1 MIDTARGFSG
11 QGRTV
16 NVFRPP
22 GSSTLPRFRPV
33 NTRKR
38 VQVVAIVLASC
49 TVLGVGAWVFGVN
62 SRTDFTTTCA
72 LNDYVPPV
80 PDPAAVNVFNGTQ
93 TIGLGATVADALRAH
108 GFTVGEIRNDPLRR
122 KIRGTGEL
130 RAGDSG
136 AHNVEALRAWQP
148 GMVVVNDHRKGPEV
162 DFVLGAK
169 FVALSDKAE
178 PPPGTPKAACKPQPA
193 G

>member
-1 MIDTARGFSG
+1 M
-11 QGRTV
+11 

-33 NTRKR
+33 NTRR
-38 VQVVAIVLASC
+38 RYQVVAIVLASC

-72 LNDYVPPV
+72 PSDYVAPV

-108 GFTVGEIRNDPLRR
+108 GFTIGEIKNDPLRR

-130 RAGDSG
+130 RGGPAA
-136 AHNVEALRAWQP
+136 AHNIDALRAWQP
-148 GMVVVNDHRKGPEV
+148 GMVVVNDTRPGRGPTEV

-178 PPPGTPKAACKPQPA
+178 PPPGTPKAACKPQS
-193 G
+193 